1 MNIALDPAIVASIK
15 YAMNL
20 LNSMPK
26 VCLGQHTLTGM
37 DVSALVY

>member
-1 MNIALDPAIVASIK
+1 MNITLDPAIVASIK

-20 LNSMPK
+20 LNSVSK
-26 VCLGQHTLTGM
+26 VCFEQHTLTGM